1 MHFACLRCLLTVF
14 LFFDSDLFLL
24 CVLFE
29 YLLLARLQH
38 AVGIVVTDVVVVTV
52 VVQLLSAHSAH

>member
-14 LFFDSDLFLL
+14 LFFDWDLFFV
-24 CVLFE
+24 CVLYE

-38 AVGIVVTDVVVVTV
+38 AVGVVVTDVVVVTV